1 MLADL
6 KKSGDT
12 SLALQDEKFVLIVD
26 LLLFSPQLEL
36 EVIRFVLTN
45 DEVNVALSYFF
56 RPGFTF
62 ELLLFVQ
69 DVLTNF
75 I

>member
-1 MLADL
+1 MFQLLEDL

-12 SLALQDEKFVLIVD
+12 SLSLQDEKFVLIVD

-36 EVIRFVLTN
+36 EVIRFVLTGS
-45 DEVNVALSYFF
+45 DWYFS
-56 RPGFTF
+56 GSD
-62 ELLLFVQ
+62 Q
-69 DVLTNF
+69 